1 MNLAKNVA
9 WSVGVLFFAA
19 SIGHAQD
26 RDPEMQ
32 ALLDRAQKAWDTPV
46 ANHDPVKER
55 LFYRAAELERTMP
68 VYRRE
73 EIVTTVEEA
82 LANKAGV
89 ARYRAL
95 SALYYPKDG
104 GFVVCGQ
111 GRYYRGGREING
123 AFVYSDMYGG
133 IRIVDATENARKAYD
148 CQSIANFRLR

>member
-1 MNLAKNVA
+1 MLKAIAVI
-9 WSVGVLFFAA
+9 
-19 SIGHAQD
+19 SISAFCLSAPVQGQAQA
-26 RDPEMQ
+26 RDPEVQ
-32 ALLDRAQKAWDTPV
+32 ALLDRAQKAWDTPT
-46 ANHDPVKER
+46 ANPDPVTER
-55 LFYRAAELERTMP
+55 LFYRAAELERTTP

-89 ARYRAL
+89 PRYRAL

-104 GFVVCGQ
+104 GYIVCGQ
-111 GRYYRGGREING
+111 GRYYRGDQEMNG

-133 IRIVDATENARKAYD
+133 IRIVDASENARKAYD